1 MFAIVCAHF
10 GRVAWKLKEKVDRS
24 VLSLPDKPEVIE
36 VLGSAPRRILW
47 EMSPKRERV
56 SEPFVYAVIDH
67 VSQGGPMKHYC
78 KSALVV
84 SYDKQNRVPYH
95 GYINHVKAA
104 IVRVFE
110 VLMMSY
116 RDVLSGLIAPP
127 NSTLGEIH
135 GPPGGPDKSDLG
147 DSSKNDPLSQSA
159 IDAAKAAEAAEAK
172 RKEKERKRA
181 EAEAQRKAQGG
192 GAQGGSEIDA
202 AISSNI
208 EALVPVGAG
217 SGSSSS
223 SSSGSGAPKVEGV
236 SEPASPLQSDA
247 EVEEV
252 VEEVQ
257 VEETESEEDKKAR
270 KFAEDLKVID
280 ELMKSNPDADWQ
292 AAYSAVVDIGS
303 FMDRLSYLFDLVD
316 DSPQAAEAMVL
327 IKRIMINRWVDG
339 VNQDLFRTFARGL
352 FNYYR
357 NSTDAKNIPEATER
371 FIDTMRFKVLPGV
384 LEASSGSRPFLDVLS
399 IVQNSQSL
407 EKSPKIAQTLG
418 NFVTSYS
425 DILSKIEQKTFKEQ
439 AQFETLVE
447 RLLKLGTVLD
457 AEFTPV
463 EDIVKQLKGLSVT

>member
-1 MFAIVCAHF
+1 M
-10 GRVAWKLKEKVDRS
+10 
-24 VLSLPDKPEVIE
+24 
-36 VLGSAPRRILW
+36 
-47 EMSPKRERV
+47 
-56 SEPFVYAVIDH
+56 
-67 VSQGGPMKHYC
+67 
-78 KSALVV
+78 
-84 SYDKQNRVPYH
+84 
-95 GYINHVKAA
+95 
-104 IVRVFE
+104 
-110 VLMMSY
+110 
-116 RDVLSGLIAPP
+116 
-127 NSTLGEIH
+127 
-135 GPPGGPDKSDLG
+135 
-147 DSSKNDPLSQSA
+147 
-159 IDAAKAAEAAEAK
+159 
-172 RKEKERKRA
+172 
-181 EAEAQRKAQGG
+181 
-192 GAQGGSEIDA
+192 
-202 AISSNI
+202 
-208 EALVPVGAG
+208 PVGAG

-316 DSPQAAEAMVL
+316 DSPQAAEAMAL
-327 IKRIMINRWVDG
+327 IKRTMINRRVDG